1 MVNFDFKLYD
11 FKDKDKALFNLI
23 SDMFKITLDMFDWE
37 NLPST
42 IPERELEMLLQMRGS
57 CIVAD
62 HKGSLYALG
71 GNLGGDCDAY
81 YIPRFYIVANPWLK
95 LNKTFERDV
104 DCVFGVNDKMWTGL
118 VPLME
123 RYGTLSLETDLSIY
137 MAVILER
144 LHSLLRCG
152 NDSEKVSFETL
163 INRLVKGEFASAIVS
178 DTWLTS
184 EGMSTLPF
192 AGGDHANKTITELIE
207 LRQYTRASWFN
218 DLGLQANYNMKREAI
233 NSQEGQLNEDGL
245 LPLVESMLECRQEFA
260 DKINDMFGTSITV
273 DLSGAW
279 KARQTE
285 FDASIKQMEDIINGE
300 EDTNDSGNTA
310 GGNTTEDREPERG
323 GDTVDGVE

>member
-11 FKDKDKALFNLI
+11 FKDKDKALYNLI
-23 SDMFKITLDMFDWE
+23 ADMFKITLDMFDWE

-42 IPERELEMLLQMRGS
+42 IPERELEILLQMRGS

-81 YIPRFYIVANPWLK
+81 YIPKFYIVANPWLK

-104 DCVFGVNDKMWTGL
+104 DCVFGVNDKMWEGL

-137 MAVILER
+137 MATILER
-144 LHSLLRCG
+144 LHTLLRCG
-152 NDSEKVSFETL
+152 NDSEKVAFEAL
-163 INRLVKGEFASAIVS
+163 LNRLVKGEFASAITS
-178 DTWLTS
+178 DTWLIS
-184 EGMSTLPF
+184 EGMNTLPF
-192 AGGDHANKTITELIE
+192 GGGDHANKTITELIE

-260 DKINDMFGTSITV
+260 DKINDMFGTSISV

-279 KARQTE
+279 KARKAE
-285 FDASIKQMEDIINGE
+285 FDASIKQMEDIANDK

-310 GGNTTEDREPERG
+310 GGDTTKDREPERSD
-323 GDTVDGVE
+323 DTVDGVE